1 MTRSTRASLASVL
14 ARVPGRWVAVDRA
27 TNEMRAVADSPEDL
41 IAEIRLRGLT
51 GVAVVRAPEPSE
63 PELVGLG

>member
-14 ARVPGRWVAVDRA
+14 ALVPGRWVAVDRA
-27 TNEMRAVADSPEDL
+27 SNEMRAVADSPEDL
-41 IAEIRLRGLT
+41 IAEIRQRGLT